1 MNEFLEQ
8 ISTLSPKRLAL
19 LALELKTQLDAVE
32 QARREPIAVIG
43 MGCRYPGGADSPAAF
58 WRLLRDG
65 VDAIGEVPRSRWDV
79 DALYDPDPDAP
90 GKTATR
96 WGGFLDE
103 IDQFDP
109 HFFGISPREATAMDP
124 QQRLL
129 LEVAWEALEDAG
141 YAPDRLIDSPT
152 GVYIGI
158 FGADY
163 LRLLLAE
170 DEETFDTYTVTG
182 NGHSMAAG
190 RLSYLLG
197 LKGPSLAVDT
207 ACSASLVAVHLALQ
221 GLRNGECRMA
231 VAGGVNAIL
240 SPDTT
245 MMLSR
250 GRTMAP
256 DGRCKAF
263 AAAADGY
270 VRSEGCGL
278 MVLKR
283 LSDALADG
291 DRVLALLRGSAV
303 NQDGRSNGLT
313 APNGPSQVAVIRAA
327 LANAGI
333 EPAEVSYVET
343 HGTGTPLGDPIEAQ
357 ALVTALGM
365 GRPTDQP
372 LMIGSVK
379 TNLGHLEAAA
389 GIAGLMKVVLSLQH
403 GEIPPHL
410 HLEHPNPHIP
420 WNELPLTI
428 PTRLT
433 PWPAGAARR
442 TAGVSAFGLS
452 GTNAHVIVEEAP
464 AAPARPAA
472 RERPLHLL
480 ALSARSEAALGTLAA
495 RYAEHLAAQPEAAIA
510 DVCYTANAGRAHF
523 AHRLAVTAADPTQ
536 LRERLAAYTA
546 GRQEAGVLSG
556 QFGGSAPPRVAFL
569 FTGQGSQYAG
579 MGQALYATQPTFRAA
594 LDRCAALLEG
604 ALDRPLLDLLYPADP
619 SAGALLQT
627 NLAYAQPA
635 QFAVQYAL
643 AALWQAW
650 GVEPT
655 WLVGHSVGEYA
666 AACVAGVFGLA
677 DALRL
682 VAARGRLLQQLPG
695 SGEMAVLFAPAGR
708 VAAALAPSAGR
719 AAIAALNSPDSV
731 VVSGEAAAVRGVIA
745 ALGLGEEEWRRLPIP
760 AASHSPL
767 VEPILEEFERVA
779 GTITYRPPQ
788 RAVVSTLT
796 GRLAGAGDLTTP
808 AYWRRHLRE
817 AVRFA
822 PAMQELQARGCE
834 VFVEIGPHPTLLGM
848 ARRCLSEDAGAWL
861 PSLRNDRDDWDQIL
875 ESLGELYVRGGAVD
889 WAGFDR
895 DYPRRKLSLP
905 TYPFERRRYWYQAA
919 AGARYEHTR
928 RGDGGRVPPP
938 DPEQADGESTSV
950 SDWLYE
956 IRWEPS
962 ESATVPQRAAANVP
976 PQGPWLIFADSGGV
990 GEALAAL
997 LAARGNS
1004 CPLVF
1009 PGGAYRDDGS
1019 GRVYIRL
1026 NELDDVRR
1034 LFAAESPSDRPAW
1047 VGIIHLW
1054 SLDAPDL
1061 QAAGGAAFEAAQG
1074 LGCASILEVVQQ
1086 VVASEQG
1093 ELPGV
1098 WLVTRGAQPVLA
1110 GQATVAVGQ
1119 APVAALAG
1127 VITAEHSDLR
1137 CVSVDLDPAG
1147 GADEPQQLLAALAAH
1162 DAEYRVAWRG
1172 SARYVA
1178 RLARTPL
1185 DGHAS
1190 ARGSGDSTALRSA
1203 RNGAHGP
1210 RSHAALDAAPG
1221 KDRAGVRPD
1230 ATYLITGGLGALGMV
1245 VARWLV
1251 EQGARH
1257 LALVGRTD
1265 GSETA
1270 REAVSEL
1277 RQRGAQI
1284 VTLRADVAQ
1293 EEQVRDLLAEIARTM
1308 PPLRGIA
1315 HMANVLDDGVI
1326 RQQDRGR
1333 LLGAMRPKALGAWHL
1348 HTLTRDR

>member
-510 DVCYTANAGRAHF
+510 
-523 AHRLAVTAADPTQ
+523 
-536 LRERLAAYTA
+536 
-546 GRQEAGVLSG
+546 
-556 QFGGSAPPRVAFL
+556 
-569 FTGQGSQYAG
+569 
-579 MGQALYATQPTFRAA
+579 
-594 LDRCAALLEG
+594 
-604 ALDRPLLDLLYPADP
+604 
-619 SAGALLQT
+619 
-627 NLAYAQPA
+627 
-635 QFAVQYAL
+635 
-643 AALWQAW
+643 
-650 GVEPT
+650 
-655 WLVGHSVGEYA
+655 
-666 AACVAGVFGLA
+666 
-677 DALRL
+677 
-682 VAARGRLLQQLPG
+682 
-695 SGEMAVLFAPAGR
+695 
-708 VAAALAPSAGR
+708 
-719 AAIAALNSPDSV
+719 
-731 VVSGEAAAVRGVIA
+731 
-745 ALGLGEEEWRRLPIP
+745 
-760 AASHSPL
+760 
-767 VEPILEEFERVA
+767 
-779 GTITYRPPQ
+779 
-788 RAVVSTLT
+788 
-796 GRLAGAGDLTTP
+796 
-808 AYWRRHLRE
+808 
-817 AVRFA
+817 
-822 PAMQELQARGCE
+822 
-834 VFVEIGPHPTLLGM
+834 
-848 ARRCLSEDAGAWL
+848 
-861 PSLRNDRDDWDQIL
+861 
-875 ESLGELYVRGGAVD
+875 
-889 WAGFDR
+889 
-895 DYPRRKLSLP
+895 
-905 TYPFERRRYWYQAA
+905 
-919 AGARYEHTR
+919 
-928 RGDGGRVPPP
+928 
-938 DPEQADGESTSV
+938 
-950 SDWLYE
+950 
-956 IRWEPS
+956 
-962 ESATVPQRAAANVP
+962 
-976 PQGPWLIFADSGGV
+976 
-990 GEALAAL
+990 
-997 LAARGNS
+997 
-1004 CPLVF
+1004 
-1009 PGGAYRDDGS
+1009 
-1019 GRVYIRL
+1019 
-1026 NELDDVRR
+1026 
-1034 LFAAESPSDRPAW
+1034 
-1047 VGIIHLW
+1047 
-1054 SLDAPDL
+1054 
-1061 QAAGGAAFEAAQG
+1061 
-1074 LGCASILEVVQQ
+1074 
-1086 VVASEQG
+1086 
-1093 ELPGV
+1093 
-1098 WLVTRGAQPVLA
+1098 
-1110 GQATVAVGQ
+1110 
-1119 APVAALAG
+1119 
-1127 VITAEHSDLR
+1127 
-1137 CVSVDLDPAG
+1137 
-1147 GADEPQQLLAALAAH
+1147 
-1162 DAEYRVAWRG
+1162 
-1172 SARYVA
+1172 
-1178 RLARTPL
+1178 
-1185 DGHAS
+1185 
-1190 ARGSGDSTALRSA
+1190 
-1203 RNGAHGP
+1203 
-1210 RSHAALDAAPG
+1210 
-1221 KDRAGVRPD
+1221 
-1230 ATYLITGGLGALGMV
+1230 
-1245 VARWLV
+1245 
-1251 EQGARH
+1251 
-1257 LALVGRTD
+1257 
-1265 GSETA
+1265 
-1270 REAVSEL
+1270 
-1277 RQRGAQI
+1277 
-1284 VTLRADVAQ
+1284 
-1293 EEQVRDLLAEIARTM
+1293 
-1308 PPLRGIA
+1308 
-1315 HMANVLDDGVI
+1315 
-1326 RQQDRGR
+1326 
-1333 LLGAMRPKALGAWHL
+1333 
-1348 HTLTRDR
+1348 